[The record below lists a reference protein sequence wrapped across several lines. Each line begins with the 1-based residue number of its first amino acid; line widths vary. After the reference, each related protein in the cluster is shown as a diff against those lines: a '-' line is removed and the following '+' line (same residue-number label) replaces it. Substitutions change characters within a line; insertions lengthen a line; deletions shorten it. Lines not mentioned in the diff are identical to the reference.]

1 MMAEGILT
9 VNLPGKG
16 KRWWKFT
23 VSMVAGVL
31 CGAGLGYTIGRY
43 LKHSYKVSHVSGS
56 DIGALTLTA
65 FYVGAA
71 FLVLWFASDR
81 MRLARVLE
89 GKAAEVPASDAEV
102 RSFRYQALVMALAGI
117 LLAVPLLGVHL
128 FSGNNVR
135 STLFLAGIVP
145 LFAAQT
151 FCNFRLWRISDEFV
165 RSSMMATAA
174 GTFAIGQGGLFLWS
188 AAERMSLV
196 KQASAWNLT
205 VAMMLLYLLVG
216 SVVSVR
222 TARRE

>member
-9 VNLPGKG
+9 VNLSGKG